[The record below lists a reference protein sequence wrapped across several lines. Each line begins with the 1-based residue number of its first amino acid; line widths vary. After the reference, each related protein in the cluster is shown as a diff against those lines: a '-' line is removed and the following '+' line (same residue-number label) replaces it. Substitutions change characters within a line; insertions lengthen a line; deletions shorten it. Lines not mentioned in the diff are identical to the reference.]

1 MCWSPTLAAVTT
13 NYQTPALKT
22 HISRIARSISCLLC
36 SGALAVFRQSG
47 EGVPCVKLTCT
58 KQVTRLP
65 FLMPISDLPFLS
77 LLPDREGRSSLCGP
91 TAILPLCR
99 LCSTPSCR
107 GQTSQLGA
115 TFICWRYD
123 KPWPSYLLS
132 HRWKLET

>member
-1 MCWSPTLAAVTT
+1 MLVPNFSSSDNKLPNSSSQDSHKQNSTEHLLSAVQWGTSCVLAEW
-13 NYQTPALKT
+13 
-22 HISRIARSISCLLC
+22 
-36 SGALAVFRQSG
+36 G
-47 EGVPCVKLTCT
+47 GVPCVKLTCT

-77 LLPDREGRSSLCGP
+77 LLPDREGRSSLSGP

-99 LCSTPSCR
+99 LCSTPFCR